1 MLKMTRGFATG
12 ASTLTLALACMA
24 APSTA
29 AAQSADSEA
38 AQAQGAEQDAA
49 GDTIVVTGFRASLER
64 SLDIKREASGISD
77 AITAEDIGKFPDLN
91 ISESLQRIPG
101 VTLDRTSTGEGR
113 AINLRG
119 LGPEFTLV
127 ELNGLTGTSNGSGGR
142 FGLGGGGREFNFEIL
157 AAELFSGAVVSKTNL
172 PELTEGGLAGT
183 VQLSTP
189 RPLDQK
195 DGLSF
200 AGSFLGN
207 YSELADKVNPRG
219 SALLSYNSNDMFG
232 ITASVAFA
240 DTDFT
245 SDLISAGSWRAFS
258 NYNTGTPAP
267 DNVRAALTPN
277 VPGFAGF
284 RENRETFGSTLTIQ
298 ARPSDQIEI
307 IVDGIYGKLDGNLIA
322 YRNDAALEGG
332 LDAPTNV
339 VIEDGVVTSADFTRA
354 QQRVGTNFI
363 DTDEE
368 FYQVSGSVKWQPNEY
383 WTITPLVGYS
393 SRTTDRTWDLWSFRL
408 ADAAGN
414 FDPGTVSY
422 TLRGDF
428 LDLTS
433 TETDFASNPED
444 FLFNVLIR
452 RPNSDKDS
460 EFTAKIDL
468 MREFDG
474 ALSNVK
480 FGARFS
486 DRTKDRALVQ
496 TRIQRSAGVATT
508 VPPSLANIFNLVD
521 FQVRGSN
528 APSQTLVVDR
538 DAAMAAFFPNGQP
551 VTGTFNRTA
560 FAGSNAAATFSIG
573 EKTLAAYAQA
583 EFDVGN
589 LNLVTGLRFIRTQQ
603 NSSGFSVAN
612 QFAVNEQVTPVSIDS
627 TYSFFLPALAARW
640 EVAPD
645 VVLRGA
651 YSRTLTRPDLASL
664 APSETYGGIDE
675 SGGRGSI
682 GNPDL
687 QPFTS
692 DNIDF
697 GAEWYFSR
705 DGLIGANIFHKSI
718 SGFIDTTNFV
728 ENRTYPRQADGVLV
742 TGPITFTQPVNGVS
756 AKITGIEFTAQS
768 RFGFIAPALDNF
780 GFVANYSYTDSSADF
795 GAVGDV
801 RSQGLPGLS
810 KNSFNV
816 TAYYDDGK
824 FDARFSYAW
833 RDRYL
838 AQFSDDF
845 GIPRFTDSFG
855 QLDFSSNYNFNDNF
869 SVQFQI
875 LNLTREQTI
884 NQSTGAYIPYGV
896 SELDRRFLLGG
907 RFKF

>member
-1 MLKMTRGFATG
+1 MKKSAYRTTSVG
-12 ASTLTLALACMA
+12 ALALALVSVQA
-24 APSTA
+24 H
-29 AAQSADSEA
+29 AQSATA
-38 AQAQGAEQDAA
+38 ANEPANSSQEDGASDPE
-49 GDTIVVTGFRASLER
+49 GVIVVTGFRGSLER
-64 SLDIKREASGISD
+64 SLEIKRNASGISD

-127 ELNGLTGTSNGSGGR
+127 EVNGLTGTSNGSGGR

-157 AAELFSGAVVSKTNL
+157 ASELFSSAVVSKTNL

-183 VQLSTP
+183 VELYTP
-189 RPLDQK
+189 RPFDQK
-195 DGLSF
+195 DGFSF
-200 AGSFLGN
+200 AGSVLGN

-219 SALLSYNSNDMFG
+219 SALLSYNANDMFG
-232 ITASVAFA
+232 VTASVAFA

-258 NYNTGTPAP
+258 NYNSGTRAP
-267 DNVRAALTPN
+267 DNVRAALSPN
-277 VPGFAGF
+277 VPGLAGF
-284 RENRETFGSTLTIQ
+284 RESRQTFGSTLTLQ
-298 ARPSDQIEI
+298 ARPSDKVEI
-307 IVDGIYGKLDGNLIA
+307 TIDGIYGKLDGNLLA

-339 VIEDGVVTSADFTRA
+339 VIEDGVITSADFTRA

-368 FYQVSGSVKWQPNEY
+368 FYQVSGSLKWQPNEY
-383 WTITPLVGYS
+383 WTITPLIGYS

-414 FDPGTVSY
+414 FDPGVVSY
-422 TLRGDF
+422 NLRGDF
-428 LDLTS
+428 LDLSS
-433 TETDFASNPED
+433 TTTDFASNPED
-444 FLFNVLIR
+444 FLFNVLVR
-452 RPNSDKDS
+452 RPNSDKDT

-480 FGARFS
+480 FGARYS
-486 DRTKDRALVQ
+486 DRVKDRSLVQ
-496 TRIQRSAGVATT
+496 TRLQRSPGVANN
-508 VPPSLANIFNLVD
+508 VPPGLANIANLID
-521 FQVRGSN
+521 FRVSGSN
-528 APSQTLVVDR
+528 APGQTLVVNR
-538 DAAMAAFFPNGQP
+538 DAALATFFPNGQP
-551 VTGTFNRTA
+551 VNGTFNRTA
-560 FAGSNAAATFSIG
+560 FAGSNASATFSIS

-589 LNLVTGLRFIRTQQ
+589 LNLVSGVRFIRTQQ

-612 QFAVNEQVTPVSIDS
+612 VFQPTEQINPVSVDS
-627 TYSFFLPALAARW
+627 TYSFFLPALTARW

-645 VVLRGA
+645 IVLRAG

-664 APSETYGGIDE
+664 APSESFGGIDQ
-675 SGGRGSI
+675 SGGTGSI
-682 GNPDL
+682 GNPNL
-687 QPFTS
+687 QPFTA

-705 DGLIGANIFHKSI
+705 DGLIGANVFHKRI
-718 SGFIDTTNFV
+718 DGFIDTTNFV
-728 ENRTYPRQADGVLV
+728 ENRTFPRQADGVLV
-742 TGPITFTQPVNGVS
+742 TGPITFRQPVNGVS
-756 AKITGIEFTAQS
+756 ATISGLEITAQS
-768 RFGFIAPALDNF
+768 RFGFIAPVLDSF
-780 GFVANYSYTDSSADF
+780 GFVANYSYTESSADF

-810 KNSFNV
+810 KNSFNL
-816 TAYYDDGK
+816 TGYYDDGT

-855 QLDFSSNYNFNDNF
+855 QLDFSSNYNVNDNF
-869 SVQFQI
+869 SVQFQV
-875 LNLTREQTI
+875 LNLTKAQTI
-884 NQSTGAYIPYGV
+884 NQSTAAYIPYGV

-907 RFKF
+907 RVKF

>member
-1 MLKMTRGFATG
+1 MVTRGRFLIVSSG
-12 ASTLTLALACMA
+12 ALALSLLASQA
-24 APSTA
+24 HAQTTA
-29 AAQSADSEA
+29 ADKAQSVEA
-38 AQAQGAEQDAA
+38 AEGEE
-49 GDTIVVTGFRASLER
+49 IVVTGFRGSLER
-64 SLDIKREASGISD
+64 SLEIKRNASGISD

-127 ELNGLTGTSNGSGGR
+127 EVNGLTGTSNGSGGR

-157 AAELFSGAVVSKTNL
+157 ASELFSGAVVSKTNL

-183 VQLSTP
+183 VELNTP
-189 RPLDQK
+189 RPFDQK

-200 AGSFLGN
+200 AGSILGN

-219 SALLSYNSNDMFG
+219 SALISYNANDMFG

-258 NYNTGTPAP
+258 NYNTGTRAP

-277 VPGFAGF
+277 VPGLASF
-284 RENRETFGSTLTIQ
+284 RESRQTFGSTLTVQ
-298 ARPSDQIEI
+298 ARPSDKVEI
-307 IVDGIYGKLDGNLIA
+307 TVDGVYGKLDGNLLA
-322 YRNDAALEGG
+322 NRNDAALEGG
-332 LDAPTNV
+332 LDSPTKV
-339 VIEDGVVTSADFTRA
+339 VIENGVITSADFTKA

-368 FYQVSGSVKWQPNEY
+368 FYQVSGSLKWQPDEN

-393 SRTTDRTWDLWSFRL
+393 SRKTDRTWDLWSFRL
-408 ADAAGN
+408 ADGAGN

-422 TLRGDF
+422 KLRGDF
-428 LDLTS
+428 LDLSS
-433 TETDFASNPED
+433 TTTDFASNPQA
-444 FLFNVLIR
+444 FLFNVLVR
-452 RPNSDKDS
+452 RPNSDKDT

-468 MREFDG
+468 MREFDS

-486 DRTKDRALVQ
+486 DRTKDRALAQ

-508 VPPSLANIFNLVD
+508 VPPSLGNISNLLD
-521 FQVRGSN
+521 FQVRGSK
-528 APSQTLVVDR
+528 APGQTLVVNR

-551 VTGTFNRTA
+551 VNGTFNRTA
-560 FAGSNAAATFSIG
+560 FAGSDASATFSIS

-583 EFDVGN
+583 EFDLGDLNVVG
-589 LNLVTGLRFIRTQQ
+589 GLRYIRTEQ

-612 QFAVNEQVTPVSIDS
+612 VFAVNEQVTPVSVDS
-627 TYSFFLPALAARW
+627 TYSFFLPAMTARW
-640 EVAPD
+640 EVAAD
-645 VVLRGA
+645 VVLRAG

-664 APSETYGGIDE
+664 APSESFGGIDA
-675 SGGRGSI
+675 SGGRGSV

-687 QPFTS
+687 QPFTA

-705 DGLIGANIFHKSI
+705 DGLIGANVFHKAI
-718 SGFIDTTNFV
+718 SGFIDTTSFV
-728 ENRTYPRQADGVLV
+728 ENRTFPRQADGVLV
-742 TGPITFTQPVNGVS
+742 TGPITFTQPINGVS

-768 RFGFIAPALDNF
+768 RLGFIAPALDNF
-780 GFVANYSYTDSSADF
+780 GFVANYSYTKSSADF

-810 KNSFNV
+810 KNSYNL
-816 TAYYDDGK
+816 TAYYDDGR

-855 QLDFSSNYNFNDNF
+855 QLDFSSNYNINDSF
-869 SVQFQI
+869 SVQFQA
-875 LNLTREQTI
+875 LNLTRAQTI

-896 SELDRRFLLGG
+896 SELDRRFLFGG
-907 RFKF
+907 RVKF

>member
-1 MLKMTRGFATG
+1 MITRGKLLTVSSG
-12 ASTLTLALACMA
+12 ALALALL
-24 APSTA
+24 AP
-29 AAQSADSEA
+29 Q
-38 AQAQGAEQDAA
+38 AQAQTVAADQSQPAGEAE
-49 GDTIVVTGFRASLER
+49 GDEIIVTGFRESLQR
-64 SLDIKREASGISD
+64 SLDLKRNSSGISD

-127 ELNGLTGTSNGSGGR
+127 EVNGLTGTSNGSGGR

-157 AAELFSGAVVSKTNL
+157 ASELFSSAVVSKTNL

-189 RPLDQK
+189 RPFDQK
-195 DGLSF
+195 DGFSF
-200 AGSFLGN
+200 AGSILGN

-219 SALLSYNSNDMFG
+219 SALLSYNANDMFG
-232 ITASVAFA
+232 VTASVAFA
-240 DTDFT
+240 ETDFT

-258 NYNTGTPAP
+258 NYNTGTRAP

-277 VPGFAGF
+277 VPGLASF
-284 RENRETFGSTLTIQ
+284 RENRQTFGSTLTIQ
-298 ARPSDQIEI
+298 ARPSEQLEI
-307 IVDGIYGKLDGNLIA
+307 TLDGIYGKLNGNQIA
-322 YRNDAALEGG
+322 NRNDAALEGG
-332 LDAPTNV
+332 LDSPTNV
-339 VIEDGVVTSADFTRA
+339 VIENGVITSANFTRA

-368 FYQVSGSVKWQPNEY
+368 FYQVSGGLKWQPDDN

-408 ADAAGN
+408 ADSAGN

-422 TLRGDF
+422 QLRGDF
-428 LDLTS
+428 LDLSS
-433 TETDFASNPED
+433 TTTDFLSNPQN
-444 FLFNVLIR
+444 FLFNVLVR
-452 RPNSDKDS
+452 RPNSDKDT
-460 EFTAKIDL
+460 EFTAKLDL
-468 MREFDG
+468 MREFEG
-474 ALSNVK
+474 PLANVK
-480 FGARFS
+480 FGVRFS
-486 DRTKDRALVQ
+486 DRTKDRALTQ

-508 VPPSLANIFNLVD
+508 VPPSLANLYNVLD
-521 FQVRGSN
+521 FQVRGSR
-528 APSQTLVVDR
+528 APSQTLVVNQ
-538 DAAMAAFFPNGQP
+538 AAALAAFFPNGQP

-560 FAGSNAAATFSIG
+560 FAGSNASSTFSIS
-573 EKTLAAYAQA
+573 EKTLGAYAQA
-583 EFDVGN
+583 EFDIDN
-589 LNLVTGLRFIRTQQ
+589 LNVVAGLRYIRTQQ

-612 QFAVNEQVTPVSIDS
+612 VFAVNEQITPVSVDS
-627 TYSFFLPALAARW
+627 TYSFFLPAFTARW

-645 VVLRGA
+645 VVLRAG

-664 APSETYGGIDE
+664 APSESFAGIDA
-675 SGGRGSI
+675 SGGRGTV
-682 GNPDL
+682 GNPGL
-687 QPFTS
+687 QPFTA
-692 DNIDF
+692 DNIDL

-705 DGLIGANIFHKSI
+705 DGLIGANVFHKSI
-718 SGFIDTTNFV
+718 SGFIDTTTFV

-756 AKITGIEFTAQS
+756 AKITGVEFTAQS
-768 RFGFIAPALDNF
+768 RLGFIAPALNNF
-780 GFVANYSYTDSSADF
+780 GFIANYSYTKSSADF
-795 GAVGDV
+795 GVAGDV

-810 KNSFNV
+810 RNSFNV

-855 QLDFSSNYNFNDNF
+855 QLDFSSNYNINENF
-869 SVQFQI
+869 SIQFQA
-875 LNLTREQTI
+875 LNLTRAQTI

-907 RFKF
+907 RVKF